1 MNVTRT
7 KKRAGFLASELT
19 VALSVLAVL
28 LICFAMSLHGF
39 AKFNRYQLI
48 RQRCIAAAQAQ
59 LDSITATGKPIV
71 QDDLKR
77 LWPTLNV
84 SIERSAATGQWQGM
98 ELIEVTAKGESFR
111 NKVQVK
117 LSRYTLPVE
126 RLEESKTN

>member
-1 MNVTRT
+1 MNVTQT

-28 LICFAMSLHGF
+28 LTCFALSLHGF
-39 AKFNRYQLI
+39 AKFNHYQLM

-59 LDSITATGKPIV
+59 LDSITATGKPID

-77 LWPTLNV
+77 LWPKLNV
-84 SIERSAATGQWQGM
+84 SVTKSAGTGQWLGL
-98 ELIEVTAKGESFR
+98 ELIEVIARGESFR
-111 NKVQVK
+111 NKVQIK

>member
-28 LICFAMSLHGF
+28 LTCFALSLHGF

-59 LDSITATGKPIV
+59 LDSITATGKPITE
-71 QDDLKR
+71 DDIKR

-84 SIERSAATGQWQGM
+84 SIERSAGIGQWQGM
-98 ELIEVTAKGESFR
+98 ELIEVTAKGKSFR

>member
-28 LICFAMSLHGF
+28 LTCFAMSLHGF